1 MALLQCTLAIK
12 KKILP
17 KVINVAKLNI
27 NNEIKKVEDRLQH
40 AIKSSDQTLED
51 AAFHLLSSG
60 GKRVRPVFVILSSQ
74 FGDSKDTSENTYRVA
89 VALELI
95 HMATLVHDD
104 VIDKSDKRR
113 GRPTI
118 SKKWD
123 QTTAILTGNF
133 LLALGLQHLSEIKDS
148 RVHNIISKSIVDV
161 CKGELF
167 QFQDQFNSDQN
178 ITNYLR
184 RINRKTALLIQ
195 LATEVGALTSNA
207 SDEVVRKLKMIGHY
221 IGMSFQIID
230 DVLDFTSSEK
240 KLGKPVGSDL
250 MNGHITLPVLLEMRK
265 DQAFKQKVADLNP
278 ESPQS
283 AFDECIETIRTSQS
297 IEESKV
303 ISEKYLNKAI
313 KLIDELEDNP
323 NKALFRKLIK
333 KMGSRNK

>member
-1 MALLQCTLAIK
+1 M
-12 KKILP
+12 
-17 KVINVAKLNI
+17 AKLNI

-283 AFDECIETIRTSQS
+283 AFDECIETIRTCLLYTSD
-297 IEESKV
+297 
-303 ISEKYLNKAI
+303 AA
-313 KLIDELEDNP
+313 DE
-323 NKALFRKLIK
+323 
-333 KMGSRNK
+333 

>member
-1 MALLQCTLAIK
+1 
-12 KKILP
+12 
-17 KVINVAKLNI
+17 VINVAKLNI

>member
-1 MALLQCTLAIK
+1 M
-12 KKILP
+12 
-17 KVINVAKLNI
+17 AKLNI
-27 NNEIKKVEDRLQH
+27 NNEIKKVEKRLEE
-40 AIKSSDQTLED
+40 AIISSDQTLQD
-51 AAFHLLSSG
+51 ASFHLLSSG
-60 GKRVRPVFVILSSQ
+60 GKRVRPAFVILSGQ
-74 FGDSKDTSENTYRVA
+74 FGSNNKPSEDTYRVA

-113 GRPTI
+113 GRLTI

-123 QTTAILTGNF
+123 QSTAILTGNF
-133 LLALGLQHLSEIKDS
+133 LLAMGLKHLSEISDT
-148 RVHNIISKSIVDV
+148 RVHTTISKSIVEV
-161 CKGELF
+161 CRGELF
-167 QFQDQFNSDQN
+167 QFQDQFNSNQT

-195 LATEVGALTSNA
+195 LSTQVGAITSNA
-207 SDEVVRKLKMIGHY
+207 SNDVIRKLKMIGHY

-265 DQAFKQKVADLNP
+265 NKTFKDKISQLNP
-278 ESPQS
+278 DSPQD
-283 AFDECIETIRTSQS
+283 AFETCITIIRQSES
-297 IEESKV
+297 IEQSKQ

-313 KLIDELEDNP
+313 HLIDELEDGP
-323 NKALFRKLIK
+323 NKELFRKLIK

>member
-1 MALLQCTLAIK
+1 M
-12 KKILP
+12 
-17 KVINVAKLNI
+17 AKLNI

-283 AFDECIETIRTSQS
+283 AFYECIETIRTSQS